1 MTARA
6 GRDLR
11 PLQHVLASLARIK
24 VIPRVTKI
32 LDPGIEGTNR
42 ALRDAVLAEIPAFTM
57 SGNPFIL
64 LDLERH
70 TSEHVDEIRR
80 LFGGGEVGDFAFVE
94 THARRRAEQR
104 FPLEVTLHAYRCG
117 HRVLSR
123 WLRDAAIAVKPAKAE
138 TAVDAIA
145 DFAIEYTNA
154 ISAIATSEYVA
165 HTRALAAAEVDR
177 RAELLNILLNGYDE
191 SDERVGRL
199 LKRAGFLE
207 QRQSYCVAVV
217 QAVNAAE
224 MEHRARAQRLWEAV
238 VDAMAKTSIRVLAGV
253 RNNLVVAVLMDARRQ
268 SGWTAPCTGLAKRI
282 RPQLQKLGPSVLV
295 GISLDHP
302 STAFLPKALQEAMT
316 ALDFAGVDRRV
327 VEFST
332 IPFRALLLHRGGD
345 QVRLAPPVWSEPLAA
360 ADRKIDGALVQ
371 TLRAVADA
379 DMNVQQAARNLHR
392 HPNTIYARL
401 ERIKSLTGL
410 DGQRYHDLTELLLIV
425 DCRRG

>member
-1 MTARA
+1 MTAQA

-11 PLQHVLASLARIK
+11 PLQQVLASLARIK

-32 LDPGIEGTNR
+32 LDTGIEGTNR
-42 ALRDAVLAEIPAFTM
+42 ALRDAVLGEIPAFTM

-80 LFGGGEVGDFAFVE
+80 LFGGGEIGDFAFVE
-94 THARRRAEQR
+94 THARSRAEQR

-138 TAVDAIA
+138 AAVDAIA

-165 HTRALAAAEVDR
+165 HTRALAAAEVDQ

-191 SDERVGRL
+191 FDERVGRL

-238 VDAMAKTSIRVLAGV
+238 VDAMTKTSIRVLAGV

-268 SGWTAPCTGLAKRI
+268 SGWSAPCTGLAKRFDRNCRSSG
-282 RPQLQKLGPSVLV
+282 RPCWSGS
-295 GISLDHP
+295 
-302 STAFLPKALQEAMT
+302 A
-316 ALDFAGVDRRV
+316 
-327 VEFST
+327 ST
-332 IPFRALLLHRGGD
+332 IPR
-345 QVRLAPPVWSEPLAA
+345 PPS
-360 ADRKIDGALVQ
+360 
-371 TLRAVADA
+371 
-379 DMNVQQAARNLHR
+379 
-392 HPNTIYARL
+392 
-401 ERIKSLTGL
+401 
-410 DGQRYHDLTELLLIV
+410 
-425 DCRRG
+425 CRRRCRRR

>member
-1 MTARA
+1 MTAQA
-6 GRDLR
+6 GRDPR
-11 PLQHVLASLARIK
+11 PLRDVLASLARMK
-24 VIPRVTKI
+24 VIPRVTKV
-32 LDPGIEGTNR
+32 LDRGIEGANR
-42 ALRDAVLAEIPAFTM
+42 TLRDAVLAEIPAFTM

-94 THARRRAEQR
+94 SHARRRAGQR

-123 WLRDAAIAVKPAKAE
+123 WLRDAALAVKPAKAE
-138 TAVDAIA
+138 AAVDAIA
-145 DFAIEYTNA
+145 DFAIEYTNV

-165 HTRALAAAEVDR
+165 HTRVLAAAEVDR
-177 RAELLNILLNGYDE
+177 RAELLNILLDGYDE
-191 SDERVGRL
+191 SDARVGRL

-207 QRQSYCVAVV
+207 QRQSYCVVV
-217 QAVNAAE
+217 AQSVNAAE
-224 MEHRARAQRLWEAV
+224 MEHMARAQRMLDAV
-238 VDAMAKTSIRVLAGV
+238 VDAMTHTSIRTLAGV

-268 SGWTAPCTGLAKRI
+268 SGWTAPRASLAKRMW
-282 RPQLQKLGPSVLV
+282 PQLQKLSPSVLV

-332 IPFRALLLHRGGD
+332 IPIRALLLHWGGD

-360 ADRKIDGALVQ
+360 ADRKVDGALVQ

-379 DMNVQQAARNLHR
+379 DMNVQQAARNLRR

-401 ERIKSLTGL
+401 DRIKSLTGL
-410 DGQRYHDLTELLLIV
+410 DGQRYHDLTELLLIA